1 MPQRLSALPRISL
14 RGSLL
19 LLVSLC
25 VAPLAIAGLA
35 LLYQNYHLQREVIE
49 TRTHL
54 LARKV
59 AADVQREL
67 SSLEGGLRVLAASK
81 DLQSGQLQ
89 SFYALAQA
97 SVNTG
102 IHYNIVLSD
111 TNGVQVLN
119 TFRPF
124 GASLPSKGNP
134 PELTDIL
141 THRRTVLTNVFE
153 GPVTGKPTVALA
165 LPVFIHDAA
174 TYSLAA
180 GISPTKLSALLA
192 AQDVPDDWLIAV
204 LDSSGVIAARSRD
217 GERFVGQP
225 ATPELRQALALRNEG
240 TLSANTKEGIAVM
253 TAFTKLHPWGW
264 TVAVGAPRS
273 TLETAQSDALLRLV
287 LGVMVALVAGVG
299 IAAWVGRNVIRS
311 VEDLNRAAVQS
322 AKGQEIQIPR
332 MLLKEADAV
341 GDAILRAA
349 DTLRQ
354 VKYLAH
360 HDPLTGLANRTL
372 FFEMAE
378 KQTAIDTRHHG
389 SFAIVA
395 LDLDGFKLVNDCH
408 GHDAGDAVLK
418 EAARRIEK
426 CIRSGDIAARLGGDE
441 FMVLLNHADSDYLPL
456 ATARIVEALSHP
468 YDGVQVAVSVSAG
481 VSCFP
486 LDGHD
491 VGALMKSADTALYSA
506 KSLGKNQAVFA
517 QQLKSA
523 T

>member
-1 MPQRLSALPRISL
+1 M

-19 LLVSLC
+19 LLVGLC
-25 VAPLAIAGLA
+25 VAPLTIAGVA
-35 LLYQNYHLQREVIE
+35 LLYQNYRLQREVME
-49 TRTHL
+49 TRTQL
-54 LARKV
+54 VARQV

-81 DLQSGQLQ
+81 DLQSGNFK
-89 SFYALAQA
+89 SFYALAQS

-102 IHYNIVLSD
+102 IHYSVVLSD
-111 TNGVQVLN
+111 NHGAQILN
-119 TFRPF
+119 TFRPW
-124 GASLPSKGNP
+124 GSALPATGNP

-141 THRRTVLTNVFE
+141 VNRRTVLTNVFD
-153 GPVTGKPTVALA
+153 GPVTHKPTVAMA
-165 LPVFIHDAA
+165 LPVFVHDAA

-180 GISPTKLSALLA
+180 GISPQKLSALLA
-192 AQDVPDDWLIAV
+192 AQNVPEDWIIAV
-204 LDSSGVIAARSRD
+204 LDASGVIAARSRD
-217 GERFVGQP
+217 ADHFVGQ
-225 ATPELRQALALRNEG
+225 ATTPSLREAVASRSEG
-240 TLSANTKEGIAVM
+240 TLSAMTKDGIPAL
-253 TAFTKLHPWGW
+253 TAFTRFNQWGW

-273 TLETAQSDALLRLV
+273 ALQAAQSDALLRLV
-287 LGVMVALVAGVG
+287 LGISAAVLLGLA

-311 VEDLNRAAVQS
+311 VKDLNRAALQS
-322 AKGQEIQIPR
+322 AQGLEIQMPR

-349 DTLRQ
+349 NTLRE

-372 FFEMAE
+372 FFEMTA
-378 KQTAIDTRHHG
+378 KQAAIAARHG
-389 SFAIVA
+389 SGFAMVA
-395 LDLDGFKLVNDCH
+395 LDLDGFKLVNDHH

-426 CIRSGDIAARLGGDE
+426 SIRSGDVAARLGGDE

-456 ATARIVEALSHP
+456 ATGRIVQALSQP
-468 YDGVQVAVSVSAG
+468 YAGVKVAVSASAG

-486 LDGHD
+486 LDGQD
-491 VGALMKSADTALYSA
+491 VGALMKSADNALYSA
-506 KSLGKNQAVFA
+506 KNQGKNRAVFA